1 MLDDFG
7 NGVIIPPPTGI
18 PDGGTE
24 ETPFNDNF
32 LIGNVDMHSYPSHFN
47 LHLSPVGG
55 HTAIR
60 MDDDIGIAVTIIIVT
75 LLPHITKHNLIL

>member
-60 MDDDIGIAVTIIIVT
+60 MFEFYSDVSPEPSRHSSYVA
-75 LLPHITKHNLIL
+75 